1 MSTSAISIIVDDNDV
16 TQLCTSFEVYEEME
30 SLIGNSVSTQVK
42 ISLINK
48 DNLLANLLDYP
59 FIINNKSYLVYS
71 KPERWT
77 KEISLTLYDLMIEMN
92 VRYKTALTYPCTI
105 EDQLVEMSSLT
116 GIYINAETLS
126 PGVLSKVVG
135 WYDETILI
143 REYLGWIAEC
153 DGKNAFIE
161 DDQVV
166 FKAVAQSSH
175 ETDFCSD
182 FEKIETISFSR
193 VCFDDGVIES
203 LASGDDSGRT
213 LYLNENNSYIDSND
227 VIRIY
232 NMYRGLTITTIK
244 SFDCFS
250 LPDFK
255 LTDLI
260 IYDDMVILPIVQKV
274 TINGGEADDSVSFSC
289 ELKSKNADNVILK
302 DSSKARIRRVQ
313 TQVSQLEGKY
323 SVVAK
328 DIEDSKG
335 KIAELTLNAEKF
347 EVTVTKVEELEKEV
361 NLLESSEEIIK
372 SDIFPEDTTKLWLD
386 TSVAPNVLKYYDGTQ
401 WVVTNDQTGEIQD
414 AVDDAKATIT
424 TNYTSAISATKKDII
439 QSVGKVETLAN
450 GHTETIITM
459 QNALSVTSEDA
470 TFAKN
475 KVVEVKTELGN
486 KVDATTIREWA
497 RFDGA
502 NLELGA
508 SNSPFKSVLT
518 NSELSFYEGT
528 GIDETKVAWVS
539 NKEFHGRIIRAEK
552 EVSVHDL
559 SIQFVEGIGYV
570 CK

>member
-16 TQLCTSFEVYEEME
+16 TELCTSFEVYEEME

-328 DIEDSKG
+328 DVEDSKG

-361 NLLESSEEIIK
+361 DLLESSEEIIK

-386 TSVAPNVLKYYDGTQ
+386 TSVEPNVLKHYDGTQ
-401 WVVTNDQTGEIQD
+401 WVLTNDQSREIQE
-414 AVDDAKATIT
+414 AVDEAKATVTNEYTTSLQLAKDQLSLAVNELERVIDSNTENIT
-424 TNYTSAISATKKDII
+424 SIQTTLDITSELAQFTKTTLEQVQSALD
-439 QSVGKVETLAN
+439 GKVSLNE
-450 GHTETIITM
+450 II
-459 QNALSVTSEDA
+459 
-470 TFAKN
+470 
-475 KVVEVKTELGN
+475 
-486 KVDATTIREWA
+486 EWA

-502 NLELGA
+502 KLELGT
-508 SNSPFKSVLT
+508 SDSVFKAILT
-518 NSELSFYEGT
+518 NTELGFYEG
-528 GIDETKVAWVS
+528 DVKVAWVS
-539 NKEFHGRIIRAEK
+539 NNEFHARVLRAE
-552 EVSVHDL
+552 EEISVNEL
-559 SIQFVEGIGYV
+559 SLQFIAGIGYV
-570 CK
+570 LK